1 MPLFLLL
8 PFLVPSFAQPAPD
21 EIGKLLERMKT
32 EDPVERRRLGGELF
46 RIGPTAVDAMVR
58 TLESGTPIP
67 MDRVAAL
74 LRQLS
79 STSWKD
85 RSGATQELAQLG
97 RGIRT
102 ILEEA
107 AGPADPEVAWRI
119 RAALAEIQEKAGRDE
134 VFEDLRAVA
143 LCGILATAGDARAT
157 APLLRLLASGPSDQ
171 RTELRLRAAD
181 GLGQLRAS
189 MNEAQVEEAA
199 ERITAILE
207 RTAEPLAKG
216 LLLKALGRLG
226 TPSALHPLAALLA
239 DRSEKNL
246 HIKRSCMAALIASDH
261 PRAVR
266 AVVDA
271 LDAEEV
277 YVRQGAADLLA
288 ERAGLDFGFDPRAT
302 PEENRKATGQFRA
315 WGAATF
321 GKAWEK

>member
-1 MPLFLLL
+1 MLLSLLL

-46 RIGPTAVDAMVR
+46 RRGPTAVDAMVR
-58 TLESGTPIP
+58 TIESGTPIP
-67 MDRVAAL
+67 MDRVAEL

-79 STSWKD
+79 SASWKD
-85 RSGATQELAQLG
+85 RSRATQELAQLG
-97 RGIRT
+97 RGIQT

-107 AGPADPEVAWRI
+107 VGQADPEVTWRI
-119 RAALAEIQEKAGRDE
+119 RAALAEIQEKAGRDK
-134 VFEDLRAVA
+134 VFEDLRAAA
-143 LCGILATAGDARAT
+143 LCDLLAAAGEPRAT
-157 APLLRLLASGPSDQ
+157 APLLRLLASEPSDQ
-171 RTELRLRAAD
+171 RTELRLHAAD
-181 GLGQLRAS
+181 GLGRLRAS
-189 MNEAQVEEAA
+189 MNEAQIEEAA
-199 ERITAILE
+199 ERITALLE
-207 RTAEPLAKG
+207 RTTEPIAKG

-226 TPSALHPLAALLA
+226 TPSALRPLAALLV

-261 PRAVR
+261 PRAIR
-266 AVVDA
+266 AIMDA
-271 LDAEEV
+271 LGAEEV

-302 PEENRKATGQFRA
+302 PEENRKAVEQFRA

-321 GKAWEK
+321 GKAWEE